1 MKHLKS
7 TDGRL
12 TISIP
17 QLYVQPGE
25 NEADPD
31 DNSGRY
37 VYTYSTSHPNPCYP
51 GELEETLSFEEIYNQ
66 AERIANLPTPYP
78 FRNGYELKL
87 QQSYGE
93 RYTLEGNL
101 LDKKSN
107 KLGYGFFP
115 SSLDMDTLTKVGLRM
130 LAGGDVANT
139 NIAYID
145 FSSLQNGSPIPESH
159 ITRTYL
165 TYYVDVETGKTTYYI
180 MVAPVG
186 RVVTL
191 YNYWY
196 FSGKAGVNS
205 IPSSPSN
212 VDNGGTYNY
221 VFVQS
226 YMEELLGEGGNQ
238 PTPPPGGG
246 STEGGGDGDFDNTTT
261 TIPLPDL
268 PIISLAN
275 LGIVKQYQIG
285 QSDITNLSNF
295 LWDTGFETL
304 FTKWMQDPTEALI
317 SLRMCPVPPI
327 TETDPTQVYIGSV
340 EALGVNGN
348 LLTERYIEVDMGT
361 LTIPPYWGNF
371 LDYNPH
377 TKVEVYIPYS
387 GFQKLDTD
395 IVMNSTINLRYR
407 IDYLSGEAVA
417 IILVDKGEEN
427 LQAPIYDFPV
437 NIFSEI
443 PLTSKSSDLYR
454 NALQLIG
461 ASAVAGIGA
470 AAGGM
475 TAGLALVNATASATN
490 VVNSKETVQ
499 KVGGTGGSIGFMG
512 VQTPYLIIN
521 RPEQSVPDDY
531 NKFYGYPC
539 NMWETLGNL
548 EGYTVVERIHLE
560 NIIATS
566 EELDLI
572 EKELKSGVIL

>member
-1 MKHLKS
+1 MK
-7 TDGRL
+7 
-12 TISIP
+12 TITSLDRTLSIKVPRVSINNVDSIP
-17 QLYVQPGE
+17 QYLSSNYVDGVLCTYNPIDESIVTFDGEMTDFYELY
-25 NEADPD
+25 
-31 DNSGRY
+31 NSKVRDG
-37 VYTYSTSHPNPCYP
+37 TISNP
-51 GELEETLSFEEIYNQ
+51 I
-66 AERIANLPTPYP
+66 P
-78 FRNGYELKL
+78 FAGGLYLKL
-87 QQSYGE
+87 QKSYG
-93 RYTLEGNL
+93 RIGTSGWAGSPSDYI
-101 LDKKSN
+101 
-107 KLGYGFFP
+107 GYGFFP
-115 SSLDMDTLTKVGLRM
+115 NLPDSTLTNQGIRVLFPNVSFVHLFNHPQGEINIPQNFTEITNGFNPVGLCY
-130 LAGGDVANT
+130 
-139 NIAYID
+139 YID
-145 FSSLQNGSPIPESH
+145 G
-159 ITRTYL
+159 
-165 TYYVDVETGKTTYYI
+165 
-180 MVAPVG
+180 
-186 RVVTL
+186 
-191 YNYWY
+191 
-196 FSGKAGVNS
+196 AGEAR
-205 IPSSPSN
+205 
-212 VDNGGTYNY
+212 Y
-221 VFVQS
+221 VFAIKYNGWWLTDSYIFSAHYTDNTPTKRPNSGRFVQIQS
-226 YMEELLGEGGNQ
+226 YVERLLQ
-238 PTPPPGGG
+238 FVPPSPPPGGG

-268 PIISLAN
+268 PVISLAN

-327 TETDPTQVYIGSV
+327 TEAGPTQVYIGSV

-348 LLTERYIEVDMGT
+348 LLTERYIEVDMGS

-407 IDYLSGEAVA
+407 IDYLSGESVA

-427 LQAPIYDFPV
+427 LQAPIYEFPV

-443 PLTSKSSDLYR
+443 PLTSKSSDIYR

-461 ASAVAGIGA
+461 ASAIAGVGA
-470 AAGGM
+470 AAGGV
-475 TAGLALVNATASATN
+475 TAAFALANAAASATT

>member
-1 MKHLKS
+1 MRQLKS
-7 TDGRL
+7 LDGSVVINIGELEYPPTKVTEYGYVFQKFYKSSIPFKESESSTDL
-12 TISIP
+12 KSLYNSIP
-17 QLYVQPGE
+17 QSKRISGIEFPGGFVLRVQRSGG
-25 NEADPD
+25 NFKLA
-31 DNSGRY
+31 NGNLNTLISGRY
-37 VYTYSTSHPNPCYP
+37 NW
-51 GELEETLSFEEIYNQ
+51 GL
-66 AERIANLPTPYP
+66 
-78 FRNGYELKL
+78 
-87 QQSYGE
+87 
-93 RYTLEGNL
+93 
-101 LDKKSN
+101 
-107 KLGYGFFP
+107 FP
-115 SSLDMDTLTKVGLRM
+115 KSLDNITTLTNIGVVFIHPMTGDSCNFGARPGNPNYNLGST
-130 LAGGDVANT
+130 APDIEVDPSHGG
-139 NIAYID
+139 
-145 FSSLQNGSPIPESH
+145 
-159 ITRTYL
+159 
-165 TYYVDVETGKTTYYI
+165 
-180 MVAPVG
+180 
-186 RVVTL
+186 
-191 YNYWY
+191 
-196 FSGKAGVNS
+196 
-205 IPSSPSN
+205 
-212 VDNGGTYNY
+212 YNY
-221 VFVQS
+221 VCLCHYGDTYYYNVETSGYPWYNYYTNVWVFESTLAGDKDNDTFSSINTVEITS
-226 YMEELLGEGGNQ
+226 YINQILGST

-417 IILVDKGEEN
+417 IILVDKGKEN
-427 LQAPIYDFPV
+427 LQAPIYEFPV

>member
-1 MKHLKS
+1 MKQLKS
-7 TDGRL
+7 LDGSV
-12 TISIP
+12 TINIP
-17 QLYVQPGE
+17 EIVSFPESPYSLDSGAEYYKTARDPLIYVKPEEAKLATNLVTLYSLMARGVYSPVIEFPNGYSLRWQASYGKIRE
-25 NEADPD
+25 F
-31 DNSGRY
+31 NS
-37 VYTYSTSHPNPCYP
+37 STSVVDLYGE
-51 GELEETLSFEEIYNQ
+51 GELGWGLFPNNISSDSPSSVGCRILLSPVGLANFE
-66 AERIANLPTPYP
+66 R
-78 FRNGYELKL
+78 F
-87 QQSYGE
+87 SYSSKINSKE
-93 RYTLEGNL
+93 PIDTIVPSPVAY
-101 LDKKSN
+101 
-107 KLGYGFFP
+107 LGYKGN
-115 SSLDMDTLTKVGLRM
+115 S
-130 LAGGDVANT
+130 
-139 NIAYID
+139 
-145 FSSLQNGSPIPESH
+145 
-159 ITRTYL
+159 
-165 TYYVDVETGKTTYYI
+165 YYI
-180 MVAPVG
+180 MCASEA
-186 RVVTL
+186 
-191 YNYWY
+191 YNYGGIYNFWIY
-196 FSGKAGVNS
+196 KGDIG
-205 IPSSPSN
+205 PGRPDTSSPVSN
-212 VDNGGTYNY
+212 ATYVYFNS
-221 VFVQS
+221 VIKQ
-226 YMEELLGEGGNQ
+226 MLGE
-238 PTPPPGGG
+238 PTSPPGGG

-275 LGIVKQYQIG
+275 MGIVKLYQIG

-427 LQAPIYDFPV
+427 LQAPIYEFPV

-443 PLTSKSSDLYR
+443 PLTSKSSDIYR

-461 ASAVAGIGA
+461 ASAIAGVGA
-470 AAGGM
+470 AAGGA
-475 TAGLALVNATASATN
+475 TAAFALANAAASATN
-490 VVNSKETVQ
+490 VVSSKETVQ